1 MAAPRFCSS
10 WLTLATAATSEPMLS
25 GLPGCAAAKPGVA
38 SNKPA
43 ITGTAQIRPYERE
56 AEAPGVRLMD
66 KISYGSTRTCR
77 HIRRAP
83 MHRGH
88 KVHNCNISHRL
99 HRTSHLTL
107 RKL

>member
-1 MAAPRFCSS
+1 MAAPRFWSS
-10 WLTLATAATSEPMLS
+10 WFTFATAATSDPTLS
-25 GLPGCAAAKPGVA
+25 GLPGCAAASPGVA

-43 ITGTAQIRPYERE
+43 MTGKAQIRPYERE
-56 AEAPGVRLMD
+56 EEAPGVRLMD

-77 HIRRAP
+77 HIRRAR
-83 MHRGH
+83 MHRSH
-88 KVHNCNISHRL
+88 KMHNCNISYRL